1 MKDKSE
7 DKQVVTRLKRRIK
20 KLKYVNKRDLQEM
33 AERGKEIVEM
43 AKIVRGCEN
52 QISAEGSP
60 CTVFSPVYTLNR
72 PNSFH
77 FQAEQLVR

>member
-52 QISAEGSP
+52 QISAE
-60 CTVFSPVYTLNR
+60 VFEMLMEVIDEFEER
-72 PNSFH
+72 C
-77 FQAEQLVR
+77 